1 MAKTKKR
8 TFTLPIGSD
17 EDAIQL
23 NKKLD
28 NLLAVMSKDT
38 KVKKTVLV
46 RTLIT
51 EAMKDEKN
59 VRKLVQSDSLLQE
72 IAEHKQSIADK
83 QDALNRCETALAKLQ

>member
-28 NLLAVMSKDT
+28 DLHVVMSKDT

-51 EAMKDEKN
+51 EAMKDVKN
-59 VRKLVQSDSLLQE
+59 VKKLMQSDSLTQE
-72 IAEHKQSIADK
+72 IAEHKQFIADREE
-83 QDALNRCETALAKLQ
+83 ALNRAETALAKLQ